1 MRAFSSAIAALALAC
16 LVANAAHAQ
25 TVIAPAAPAARPE
38 TAPAPQTSP
47 RAPDKA
53 SATTAVFGHVKRVQD
68 GDSFVLITDGRETG
82 VRIAG
87 IDAPERTQAFADVS
101 RRALR
106 AKIERRD
113 VRVDAVKTD
122 YFGRIVGRVFLDDRD
137 VGLTQLHDGLAWH
150 FTRYDADLA
159 PVERKRYAQAERSA
173 RERGAGLWRD
183 PDPLAPWLFR
193 RQQRR

>member
-1 MRAFSSAIAALALAC
+1 MRSLPSVVAALALAW

-25 TVIAPAAPAARPE
+25 ALPTPE
-38 TAPAPQTSP
+38 AQPELAPAPSLRTSP
-47 RAPDKA
+47 HARGDARA
-53 SATTAVFGHVKRVQD
+53 ATTAVFGRVVRVQD
-68 GDSFVLITDGRETG
+68 GDSFLLLADGRQTG

-87 IDAPERTQAFADVS
+87 IDAPERSQAFADVS

-106 AKIERRD
+106 TKIERRD

-122 YFGRIVGRVFLDDRD
+122 HFGRIVGRVFLDDHD

-150 FTRYDADLA
+150 FARYDADLA
-159 PVERKRYAQAERSA
+159 PTERKRYAQAELSA
-173 RERGAGLWRD
+173 RERRAGLWRE
-183 PDPLAPWLFR
+183 PEPLAPWLFR